1 MRFAALDIGTVTCRL
16 LVADVIEGQLVELDR
31 RVAIT
36 NLGVGVDSSGFLR
49 GDAIDRVVSQ
59 LSAYKSIIDS
69 YAVDCDVKV
78 TAVATSAARDAANSQ
93 VLVDRLE
100 DVGIHLN
107 IIEGTREA
115 GLSFKGA
122 SAAFAGEN
130 VLVVDIGGG
139 STEVIFGIGGGDP
152 AFSHS
157 FNIGCRRITERFL
170 HSDPPTA
177 EECHAA
183 QLWVRETMAPIFAQA
198 TDTGLTVDRI
208 VAVAGTATTTVSVDK
223 AMVEYDPAQVDGVII
238 SRGTLLGIYDQLRE
252 IPLDDRKQVVGLEP
266 QRASVIVAGLG
277 VLLCVLD
284 CAGKKDYTVS
294 ESDILQGIIM
304 DSYEANS

>member
-49 GDAIDRVVSQ
+49 DDAIDRVVSQ

-69 YAVDCDVKV
+69 YAVGCDVKV

-100 DVGIHLN
+100 DIGIHLN

-183 QLWVRETMAPIFAQA
+183 QLWVRETMTPIFAQA
-198 TDTGLTVDRI
+198 TDTGLAVDRI

-223 AMVEYDPAQVDGVII
+223 AMVEYDPAQVDGVVI
-238 SRGTLLGIYDQLRE
+238 SRNTLLGIYDQLRE
-252 IPLDDRKQVVGLEP
+252 MPLDDRKQVVGLEP

-284 CAGKKDYTVS
+284 CAGKRDYTVS